1 MVEAR
6 LSSVACILKG
16 VRTPDGAKGVAA
28 EVEKDSEPFL
38 LGRRRTSCGL
48 SLYCGALSLA
58 KSSRSIFPGAMILSL
73 SHGCGTAAMAFCI
86 IICIMIERTEM
97 KMTRRLMSLLLAAV
111 MIFALAACG
120 SSQTEATEA
129 PATEETGESV
139 AAEDTADSGEVLQF
153 RVGMEC
159 AYAPSNWQEDTASDT
174 NYPIENVPGAY
185 AEGYD
190 VQIAK
195 HIADSLGR
203 ELVIVKLAWTG
214 LIEALNQGQI
224 DAIIAGMADTEER
237 RQSINFSDPYH
248 VTVYGLMTLPDSPYA
263 GGTTINDF
271 SGASILGQKDTMLD
285 TVIDQMEGVN
295 HLPPVDSVPNMIS
308 RLDQGTCD
316 AIVINLENAP
326 GYLELNPDYNV
337 IEFAEGDGFDLGF
350 NGSCVGLRKSDDQLL
365 ADVNAALAT
374 YTQEDFDELW
384 SWAVEN
390 QPN

>member
-1 MVEAR
+1 
-6 LSSVACILKG
+6 
-16 VRTPDGAKGVAA
+16 
-28 EVEKDSEPFL
+28 
-38 LGRRRTSCGL
+38 
-48 SLYCGALSLA
+48 
-58 KSSRSIFPGAMILSL
+58 
-73 SHGCGTAAMAFCI
+73 
-86 IICIMIERTEM
+86 
-97 KMTRRLMSLLLAAV
+97 MTRRMISLLLAAL
-111 MIFALAACG
+111 MIFSLAACG
-120 SSQTEATEA
+120 SSQTQATEA
-129 PATEETGESV
+129 PA
-139 AAEDTADSGEVLQF
+139 EDTAATEASAEESADSGEVLQF

-159 AYAPSNWQEDTASDT
+159 AYAPSNWQEDTQTDS

-195 HIADSLGR
+195 HIADYLGR

-248 VTVYGLMTLPDSPYA
+248 VTVYALMTLPDSPYA

-316 AIVINLENAP
+316 AIVINLENSTS
-326 GYLELNPDYNV
+326 YLELNPDYNI
-337 IEFAEGDGFDLGF
+337 IEFAEGDGFELGF

-384 SWAVEN
+384 NWAVEN

>member
-1 MVEAR
+1 
-6 LSSVACILKG
+6 
-16 VRTPDGAKGVAA
+16 
-28 EVEKDSEPFL
+28 
-38 LGRRRTSCGL
+38 
-48 SLYCGALSLA
+48 
-58 KSSRSIFPGAMILSL
+58 
-73 SHGCGTAAMAFCI
+73 
-86 IICIMIERTEM
+86 
-97 KMTRRLMSLLLAAV
+97 MTRRLISLLLAAV
-111 MIFALAACG
+111 MIFALSACG

-129 PATEETGESV
+129 PAAEETGESV

-159 AYAPSNWQEDTASDT
+159 AYAPNNWQEDTASDT

-195 HIADSLGR
+195 HIAESLDR

-224 DAIIAGMADTEER
+224 DAIIAGMADTEDR